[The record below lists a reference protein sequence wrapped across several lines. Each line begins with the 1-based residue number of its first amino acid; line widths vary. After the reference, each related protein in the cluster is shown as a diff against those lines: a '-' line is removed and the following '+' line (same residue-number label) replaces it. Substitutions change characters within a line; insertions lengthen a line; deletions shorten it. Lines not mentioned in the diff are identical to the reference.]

1 MADNAKMFTK
11 VADMDV
17 TQKDNIRD
25 AKAFF
30 DSLTACSK
38 ERDVRSIEAR
48 QRRQANQNA
57 RRATKRAGKQAHE
70 GP

>member
-1 MADNAKMFTK
+1 MFTK
-11 VADMDV
+11 IAAMDE
-17 TQKDNIRD
+17 TQKNNVRETKELFD
-25 AKAFF
+25 ALA
-30 DSLTACSK
+30 ACSK

-57 RRATKRAGKQAHE
+57 RRATKRAGEQAHE